1 MMASALINKKMLDP
15 VSENRK
21 NNLKKLIEKY
31 YKSVNDFCVQHNLDY
46 SAVHRYISGGMRVGS
61 VAVKRFERIFNLK
74 SGDFDKDSISILNE
88 IVEFPVYTSM
98 GNYTS
103 VENLL
108 NREPDGYKN
117 INRDDFSEYQLEE
130 NKIIGLVCDNESMVP
145 DIKPGWIV
153 LVDLT
158 ATEISEGETYALLM
172 NNKIIF
178 RNIFFSSEMDFLL
191 LKPSNKK
198 FDEQLVKEND
208 ITIIGRPAYILGRY
222 RNS

>member
-117 INRDDFSEYQLEE
+117 INRDDFSDFQLEE
-130 NKIIGLVCDNESMVP
+130 NKIIGLVCDNESMIP
-145 DIKPGWIV
+145 DIRPGWNI
-153 LVDLT
+153 LIDLT
-158 ATEISEGETYALLM
+158 DTEISEGETYALLM
-172 NNKIIF
+172 NNKIMF
-178 RNIFFSSEMDFLL
+178 RNVFFASESGYLV
-191 LKPSNKK
+191 LKPSNIK
-198 FDEQLVKEND
+198 FDDKTVKEDD
-208 ITIIGRPAYILGRY
+208 ITIIGKPAYILGQFKK
-222 RNS
+222 

>member
-1 MMASALINKKMLDP
+1 MVNALTNKKQLDQ

-31 YKSVNDFCVQHNLDY
+31 YKSVNDFCVQHDLDY

-74 SGDFDKDSISILNE
+74 SGDFDKNSSSALNE

-117 INRDDFSEYQLEE
+117 INRDDFSDFQLEE
-130 NKIIGLVCDNESMVP
+130 NKIIGLVCDNESMIP
-145 DIKPGWIV
+145 DIRQGWNV
-153 LVDLT
+153 LIDLT
-158 ATEISEGETYALLM
+158 DTEISEGETYALLM
-172 NNKIIF
+172 NNKIML
-178 RNIFFSSEMDFLL
+178 RNVFFASESGYLV
-191 LKPSNKK
+191 LKPSNIK
-198 FDEQLVKEND
+198 FDDKTVKEDD
-208 ITIIGRPAYILGRY
+208 IIIIGKPAYILGRFKK
-222 RNS
+222 

>member
-1 MMASALINKKMLDP
+1 MASALINKKMLDP

-117 INRDDFSEYQLEE
+117 INRDDFSDFQLEE
-130 NKIIGLVCDNESMVP
+130 NKIIGLVCDNESMIP
-145 DIKPGWIV
+145 DIRPGWNI
-153 LVDLT
+153 LIDLT
-158 ATEISEGETYALLM
+158 DTEISEGETYALLM
-172 NNKIIF
+172 NNKIMF
-178 RNIFFSSEMDFLL
+178 RNVFFASESGYLV
-191 LKPSNKK
+191 LKPSNIK
-198 FDEQLVKEND
+198 FDDKTVKEDD
-208 ITIIGRPAYILGRY
+208 ITIIGKPAYILGQFKK
-222 RNS
+222 

>member
-46 SAVHRYISGGMRVGS
+46 SAVHRYISGGMRVG
-61 VAVKRFERIFNLK
+61 IFNLK

-117 INRDDFSEYQLEE
+117 INRDDFSDFQLEE
-130 NKIIGLVCDNESMVP
+130 NKIIGLVCDNESMIP
-145 DIKPGWIV
+145 DIRPGWNI
-153 LVDLT
+153 LIDLT
-158 ATEISEGETYALLM
+158 DTEISEGETYALLM
-172 NNKIIF
+172 NNKIMF
-178 RNIFFSSEMDFLL
+178 RNVFFASESGYLV
-191 LKPSNKK
+191 LKPSNIK
-198 FDEQLVKEND
+198 FDDKTVKEDD
-208 ITIIGRPAYILGRY
+208 ITIIGKPAYILGQFKK
-222 RNS
+222 

>member
-1 MMASALINKKMLDP
+1 MINTLTNKKQLDQ

-31 YKSVNDFCVQHNLDY
+31 YKSVNDFCVQHDLDY

-74 SGDFDKDSISILNE
+74 SGDFDKNSSSALNE

-117 INRDDFSEYQLEE
+117 INRDDFSDFQLEE
-130 NKIIGLVCDNESMVP
+130 NKIIGLVCDNESMIP
-145 DIKPGWIV
+145 DIRPGWNI
-153 LVDLT
+153 LIDLT
-158 ATEISEGETYALLM
+158 DTEISEGETYALLM
-172 NNKIIF
+172 NNKIMF
-178 RNIFFSSEMDFLL
+178 RNVFFASESGCLV
-191 LKPSNKK
+191 LKPSNIK
-198 FDEQLVKEND
+198 FDDKTVKEDD
-208 ITIIGRPAYILGRY
+208 IIIIGKPAYILGQFKK
-222 RNS
+222 

>member
-117 INRDDFSEYQLEE
+117 INRDDFSDFQLEE
-130 NKIIGLVCDNESMVP
+130 NKIIGLVSDNESMIP
-145 DIKPGWIV
+145 DIRPGWNI
-153 LVDLT
+153 LIDLT
-158 ATEISEGETYALLM
+158 DTEISEGETYALLM
-172 NNKIIF
+172 NNKIMF
-178 RNIFFSSEMDFLL
+178 RNVFFASESGYLV
-191 LKPSNKK
+191 LKPSNIK
-198 FDEQLVKEND
+198 FDDKTVKEDD
-208 ITIIGRPAYILGRY
+208 ITIIGKPAYILGQFKK
-222 RNS
+222 